1 MGKKR
6 IVYYRDE
13 QDEVMRFGLT
23 ELHEMLE
30 RMNSKDKE
38 DGEMKQ
44 GDKVFYRDD
53 KDDMTHFNFIKTKP
67 VDKDFDYERKGV
79 GNWLLRNVF
88 VRFIVIPFFYFFRR
102 IIIRTRFIGRK
113 ALRKHK
119 GACFIYG
126 NHTEVVPDAARAAI
140 ASFPHLSYII
150 VHPDNVSLPLLQPLM
165 MALGCVPLPT
175 NANGMKNFVHAI
187 EKHSQKH
194 PITIFP
200 ERVIWPY
207 YTKIR
212 NFSAS
217 SFHYPIKADKPVF
230 TMTTTYHKGR
240 LFKKPYKKV
249 YIDGP
254 FYPDHSLPPRERQKK
269 LRDVAY
275 ETMCERAKLNTYE
288 YYEYVQRDDAP
299 EYRAKLALE
308 EEMKKRKKKGRR
320 AARAAELAPDDALKS
335 VQESG
340 LEKRENAPHDM
351 QESGQEQPVESA
363 AERSAQ
369 SGQIHSEGAP
379 QGGRPGSSSPRQGE
393 APAQPKEERSE

>member
-1 MGKKR
+1 MNTRNCMKPKR
-6 IVYYRDE
+6 TMFYRDE
-13 QDEVMRFGLT
+13 TDEVMRFGLT
-23 ELHEMLE
+23 ELHDKLD
-30 RMNSKDKE
+30 RVNSKEKE
-38 DGEMKQ
+38 GSEEMRQ
-44 GDKVFYRDD
+44 GDKVFYSDD
-53 KDDMTHFNFIKTKP
+53 KDDMTHFTFIKTKP

-88 VRFIVIPFFYFFRR
+88 VRCIVIPVFYYFRR
-102 IIIRTRFIGRK
+102 IIIRTRFIGRR

-140 ASFPHLSYII
+140 ASFPHLAYII

-175 NANGMKNFVHAI
+175 DPNGMKNFVHAI

-194 PITIFP
+194 PIMIFP

-217 SFHYPIKADKPVF
+217 SFHYPVKADKPIF
-230 TMTTTYHKGR
+230 TMTTTYHKGK

-249 YIDGP
+249 YFDGP
-254 FYPDHSLPPRERQKK
+254 FYPDHSLPPRERQMK
-269 LRDVAY
+269 LRDIAY
-275 ETMCERAKLNTYE
+275 QAMCERAKLNTYE

-299 EYRAKLALE
+299 EYREKLAME
-308 EEMKKRKKKGRR
+308 EEAKKRKKKGRR
-320 AARAAELAPDDALKS
+320 AAQTAELAP
-335 VQESG
+335 
-340 LEKRENAPHDM
+340 ENAKAD
-351 QESGQEQPVESA
+351 QLESERDFYDDEKDLPDSSAVRSDTVCSSEEESI
-363 AERSAQ
+363 ERM
-369 SGQIHSEGAP
+369 
-379 QGGRPGSSSPRQGE
+379 
-393 APAQPKEERSE
+393 KE

>member
-1 MGKKR
+1 MREKR
-6 IVYYRDE
+6 IVYYKDE
-13 QDEVMRFGLT
+13 QDEVLQFGLT
-23 ELHEMLE
+23 ILH
-30 RMNSKDKE
+30 DKIE
-38 DGEMKQ
+38 QAHTKEKEESGNMKQ

-53 KDDMTHFNFIKTKP
+53 KDDMTFFEFIKTKP

-102 IIIRTRFIGRK
+102 FIIRTRFIGRK

-119 GACFIYG
+119 GGCFIYG

-150 VHPDNVSLPLLQPLM
+150 VHPNNVSIPFLGPLM
-165 MALGCVPLPT
+165 MALGCIPLPT
-175 NANGMKNFVHAI
+175 DPNGMKNFVHAV
-187 EKHSQKH
+187 EQRAQKH
-194 PITIFP
+194 PVTIFP

-217 SFHYPIKADKPVF
+217 SFHYAVKADKPVF

-269 LRDVAY
+269 LRDIAY

-299 EYRAKLALE
+299 EYRAKLAME
-308 EEMKKRKKKGRR
+308 EEMKKRKKKGGR
-320 AARAAELAPDDALKS
+320 AARAAELAP
-335 VQESG
+335 
-340 LEKRENAPHDM
+340 ENARAAQFGEVVAEKSLQGGQAAPSEGCP
-351 QESGQEQPVESA
+351 QSGCNAPSSPQDENL
-363 AERSAQ
+363 SAQ
-369 SGQIHSEGAP
+369 
-379 QGGRPGSSSPRQGE
+379 
-393 APAQPKEERSE
+393 EERGE